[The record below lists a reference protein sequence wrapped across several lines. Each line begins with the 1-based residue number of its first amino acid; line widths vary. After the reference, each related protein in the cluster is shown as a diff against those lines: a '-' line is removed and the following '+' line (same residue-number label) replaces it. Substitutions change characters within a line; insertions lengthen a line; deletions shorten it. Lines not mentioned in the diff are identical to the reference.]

1 MVDRGEWWCEF
12 FLLHYSLLQLHR
24 KPLPMCQTWISWKN
38 MYGRIE
44 DCLLIASVSQFNI
57 TWEWKWRTRT
67 LLLSSTC
74 FGARYFKQFV
84 HMLHFLILWHNYI
97 TSKKIELK
105 YLCASLGQAS
115 GFMQDQSCTS
125 QNQDIHW
132 DNMSLW
138 TTHSR
143 WSICLNLWTKI
154 AM

>member
-105 YLCASLGQAS
+105 YPCASCINWQAWGKHQGS
-115 GFMQDQSCTS
+115 CKIKVLHHRIKTSIETTCHCELLTQDG
-125 QNQDIHW
+125 
-132 DNMSLW
+132 
-138 TTHSR
+138 
-143 WSICLNLWTKI
+143 
-154 AM
+154 AFA